1 MIQKQSCLFF
11 LFVLLLITVG
21 CNRKGTYTC
30 HVLDLAETFLTSHP
44 DSAYKL
50 LSLLER
56 DTMCREN
63 FSHWCLLY
71 GKLSQR
77 MPLNPLPSFDWRD
90 VTEWYEKH
98 GTLSDRLCA
107 RLFLGESYAA
117 EKHPDLAA
125 QVYIG
130 AYDLARQHKDYN
142 SMGYACSYQGNLYE
156 SQDYIPNAIEK
167 FRQAA
172 GYFLQAGNHRSH
184 ACALRDL
191 ARQYAYMDSLPAAFA
206 VLHKADSIV
215 STLNDDEVYSSILNA
230 YGNLYMRNSDYEQA
244 EDYFYRSLEIAK
256 EALPDYIALC
266 DLYLTMEDTEKA
278 KVILEKI
285 AEKDWEQAKVEEY
298 YLHYII
304 GKQENHTDQALAYL
318 ELLMEVK
325 DSLNME
331 KSNSKIA
338 ELEKRYVTVKLKNEN
353 TALQVRKQRYL
364 IISIISSI
372 IVLCLSFIYYAQKK
386 KSEQKIIRQQA
397 ELNYLVRQQQALL
410 HEIEEKRFMLE
421 NARKDIEET
430 RKLQIEINLLTENY
444 VKLER
449 KLLTDSNLYRK
460 LQQLIRQKKTTNG
473 QVLVTDELWKQIVDE
488 VTKVYPNLKSYI
500 LELCPDISESEW
512 KYCCFYMLGFDGNEA
527 AILLNI
533 NPGSIHTKNNRLRQ
547 KLHITLPH
555 QTNLYEYL
563 IMQLHK
569 TNLT

>member
-230 YGNLYMRNSDYEQA
+230 YGNL
-244 EDYFYRSLEIAK
+244 
-256 EALPDYIALC
+256 
-266 DLYLTMEDTEKA
+266 
-278 KVILEKI
+278 
-285 AEKDWEQAKVEEY
+285 
-298 YLHYII
+298 
-304 GKQENHTDQALAYL
+304 
-318 ELLMEVK
+318 
-325 DSLNME
+325 
-331 KSNSKIA
+331 
-338 ELEKRYVTVKLKNEN
+338 
-353 TALQVRKQRYL
+353 
-364 IISIISSI
+364 
-372 IVLCLSFIYYAQKK
+372 
-386 KSEQKIIRQQA
+386 
-397 ELNYLVRQQQALL
+397 
-410 HEIEEKRFMLE
+410 
-421 NARKDIEET
+421 
-430 RKLQIEINLLTENY
+430 
-444 VKLER
+444 
-449 KLLTDSNLYRK
+449 
-460 LQQLIRQKKTTNG
+460 
-473 QVLVTDELWKQIVDE
+473 
-488 VTKVYPNLKSYI
+488 
-500 LELCPDISESEW
+500 
-512 KYCCFYMLGFDGNEA
+512 
-527 AILLNI
+527 
-533 NPGSIHTKNNRLRQ
+533 
-547 KLHITLPH
+547 
-555 QTNLYEYL
+555 
-563 IMQLHK
+563 
-569 TNLT
+569 